1 MLKQGL
7 TLQILNQKDQCL
19 KELKV
24 IELMEDEL
32 VAKMMKKN
40 KNIQS
45 IKRQK

>member
-7 TLQILNQKDQCL
+7 ALQIFNQTDQCL

-32 VAKMMKKN
+32 VAKMMKKS
-40 KNIQS
+40 KNI
-45 IKRQK
+45 